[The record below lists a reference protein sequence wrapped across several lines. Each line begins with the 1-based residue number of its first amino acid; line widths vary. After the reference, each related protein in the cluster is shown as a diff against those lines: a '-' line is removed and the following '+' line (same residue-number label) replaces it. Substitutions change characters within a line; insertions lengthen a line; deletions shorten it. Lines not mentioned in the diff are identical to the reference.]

1 MMNIREYKGMKPI
14 IAKSAFIDLSAVLIG
29 DVSIGEDSS
38 IWPMVVARGDVHSIR
53 IGDRTNMQDS
63 TVMHVT
69 HCSDHVPDGYSL
81 EIGDDVT
88 VGHKAM
94 LHACKI
100 GNSCLIG
107 MGAVVLDGAV
117 VEDNTVVGAGSIVP
131 PGKVLKG
138 GFLYLGNP
146 VKQIRVLSQDEMDYF
161 AYASRH
167 YVDLKNN
174 CLNEEWGKK

>member
-1 MMNIREYKGMKPI
+1 MNIREYRGYKPE
-14 IAKSAFIDLSAVLIG
+14 IAENAFIDPSAVIIG
-29 DVSIGEDSS
+29 DVKVGEDSS
-38 IWPMVVARGDVHSIR
+38 VWPMVVARGDVHSIR
-53 IGDRTNMQDS
+53 IGNRTNIQDG

-69 HCSDHVPDGYSL
+69 HCSDHVPDGFSL

-100 GNSCLIG
+100 GNLCLIG

-117 VEDNTVVGAGSIVP
+117 VEDKTVVGAGSIVP

-138 GFLYLGNP
+138 GYLYLGNP
-146 VKQIRVLSQDEMDYF
+146 VKQIRALSDDELAYF
-161 AYASRH
+161 SYASKH
-167 YVDLKNN
+167 YVELKNN
-174 CLNEEWGKK
+174 CLAENWSD